1 MLALF
6 KGAGRLPELIIEQL
20 AAAGTA
26 PVVCALDPDD
36 EAQFHVSLPRLGSL
50 LGILRSRGVTE
61 ICMAG
66 SIDRT
71 TLTLGAPDAATQPL
85 VPALQ
90 AALGGGDGQA
100 LAGLHKLLED
110 QGFQIRAAQEL
121 CPELLPPE
129 GVLTQAKPT
138 KSHEQDTAKAGATL
152 AITGAADLGQGCVV
166 EDGQVVA
173 VECLPGTDAM
183 LASVAAF
190 RAGQGWSQ
198 GGVFMKAP
206 KPGQDLRTDM
216 PTIGPET
223 AQSVVDAGLAGIVIE
238 AGGVMVLD
246 LDDVI
251 QSLNAAGAFLW
262 VRAR

>member
-50 LGILRSRGVTE
+50 LGILRSHGVTE

-152 AITGAADLGQGCVV
+152 ANI
-166 EDGQVVA
+166 
-173 VECLPGTDAM
+173 
-183 LASVAAF
+183 ASVPGRHSTATTWPSSTTQPWPRSAAPVM
-190 RAGQGWSQ
+190 AMVAAALAASCMWNL
-198 GGVFMKAP
+198 V
-206 KPGQDLRTDM
+206 
-216 PTIGPET
+216 
-223 AQSVVDAGLAGIVIE
+223 GLACVRTPS
-238 AGGVMVLD
+238 GG
-246 LDDVI
+246 
-251 QSLNAAGAFLW
+251 SNSGHSSCAARL
-262 VRAR
+262 VNP